1 MGAQPVLDIT
11 LYNLDK
17 ELNSSILAD
26 FSVFIHGFTKKIEI
40 EFVKILP
47 GPALCSRVQK
57 KNS

>member
-26 FSVFIHGFTKKIEI
+26 FSVFIHGFTKKY
-40 EFVKILP
+40 
-47 GPALCSRVQK
+47 
-57 KNS
+57 